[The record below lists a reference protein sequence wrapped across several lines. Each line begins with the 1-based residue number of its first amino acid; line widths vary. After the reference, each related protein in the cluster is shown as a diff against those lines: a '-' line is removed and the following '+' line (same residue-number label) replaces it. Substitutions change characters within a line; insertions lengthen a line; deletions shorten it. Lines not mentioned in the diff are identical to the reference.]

1 MSVPEKMQAVLFDNY
16 GPPDVLHLGELPV
29 PSPAPDEVLVRVRAA
44 GINPADTGL
53 RAGKYKLFTGSRF
66 PKKLGL
72 DLAGEVAQV
81 GTGVKDFRAGDAV
94 YTFLR
99 VGSPGSYA
107 QYATVSA
114 SSLAPKPKTLGFTEA
129 AAVPVAALTALQALR
144 VHGQLKAGQR
154 LLVIGASGGVGTF
167 AVQLGKLLGA
177 HVTGVCSTRNVE
189 LVRGLGADEIIDY
202 TQESFT
208 SGNRSWD
215 VIFDTVG
222 TDYGASKKAL
232 ARRGTW
238 VTIIPSPKAFL
249 TTALGMIPGVPPV
262 RTFMA
267 QPEAAQ
273 LREVAEWID
282 SGQLRVLLEK
292 AYPLAEAAEAHRHS
306 ESHRARGKLVLE
318 LP

>member
-1 MSVPEKMQAVLFDNY
+1 MSVPEKMQAVLFDSY
-16 GPPDVLHLGELPV
+16 GSPDVLHVAEVPV
-29 PSPAPDEVLVRVRAA
+29 PIPAANEVLVRVRAA
-44 GINPADTGL
+44 GVNPADTGL
-53 RAGKYKLFTGSRF
+53 RAGKYKLFSGSRF
-66 PKKLGL
+66 PMGLGL

-81 GTGVKDFRAGDAV
+81 GTGVKDFRPGDAV
-94 YTFLR
+94 YTFR
-99 VGSPGSYA
+99 DAGRPGSYA

-114 SSLAPKPKTLGFTEA
+114 THLAPKPKTLGFTEA
-129 AAVPVAALTALQALR
+129 AAVPVAALTALQGLR
-144 VHGQLKAGQR
+144 VRGELKAGQR

-167 AVQLGKLLGA
+167 AVQMGKLLGA

-202 TQESFT
+202 TRESFV
-208 SGNRSWD
+208 SGGRSWD
-215 VIFDTVG
+215 VILDTVG

-238 VTIIPSPKAFL
+238 VTIVPSPKVVFY
-249 TTALGMIPGVPPV
+249 TALRMLPGGPRVH
-262 RTFMA
+262 TFMA

-282 SGQLRVLLEK
+282 SGRLRVLVEK
-292 AYPLAEAAEAHRHS
+292 VYPLPEVAEAHRHS